1 MLKKL
6 EQWLFPFICCFCEG
20 YTTRG
25 QDLCST
31 CKIALPWS
39 SDRCF
44 KCGLYLTPG
53 IDSID
58 CESCRELPPKFDRLC
73 ALFSYQPPITK
84 LIMGLKFGKKLA
96 YGRVMGE
103 LLADQVA
110 SQWYQNRELPEA
122 VIPVPLHIDRLRK
135 RGFNQALELLWPM
148 HKQMQIPVVF
158 DACVRIRKTTAQAQL
173 DKLRRK
179 RNLKSAFQIVKP
191 ISFEHIAIMDDV
203 VTTGSTVNA
212 LTHVLKEAGV
222 TTVDIWCICRA

>member
-6 EQWLFPFICCFCEG
+6 EQWFFPFMCCFCEA
-20 YTTRG
+20 YTTSG
-25 QDLCST
+25 QDLCSV
-31 CKIALPWS
+31 CKMALPWS

-44 KCGLYLTPG
+44 KCGLYLTEG

-58 CESCRELPPKFDRLC
+58 CKSCREFPPKFDRLC

-84 LIMGLKFGKKLA
+84 LVMGLKFAKKLA

-103 LLADQVA
+103 LLADQLS
-110 SQWYQNRELPEA
+110 SQWYHNRELPEA
-122 VIPVPLHIDRLRK
+122 IIPVPLHIDRLGK
-135 RGFNQALELLWPM
+135 RGFNQALELLWPI
-148 HKQMQIPVVF
+148 HKQTKIPIVF
-158 DACVRIRKTTAQAQL
+158 DACMRVRKTTPQAQL
-173 DKLRRK
+173 DKVHRK

-191 ISFEHIAIMDDV
+191 IPFEHVAIMDDV

-212 LTHVLKEAGV
+212 LTQVLKEAGV

>member
-6 EQWLFPFICCFCEG
+6 EQWLFPFICCFCEA
-20 YTTRG
+20 YTTSG

-31 CKIALPWS
+31 CKLALPWS

-44 KCGLYLTPG
+44 KCGLYLTSG
-53 IDSID
+53 FDSID

-84 LIMGLKFGKKLA
+84 LVMGLKFGKKLA

-103 LLADQVA
+103 LLADQVE
-110 SQWYQNRELPEA
+110 SRWYQNRELPEA

-135 RGFNQALELLWPM
+135 RGFNQALELLWPV
-148 HKQMQIPVVF
+148 HKQTEIPVLF
-158 DACVRIRKTTAQAQL
+158 DACVRVRNTTAQAQL
-173 DKLRRK
+173 EKARRK

-191 ISFEHIAIMDDV
+191 IPFEHVAIMDDV

-212 LTHVLKEAGV
+212 LTQVLKEAGV
-222 TTVDIWCICRA
+222 TIVDIWCICRA